1 MTQPSAADA
10 DSPPDPVRDPAAASG
25 PAPGR
30 HWAGRNYTLLSL
42 AAVITNLGAFG
53 ALIASAFAVLEA
65 GGSATDVGLVAAART
80 TALIV
85 FVLVGGAVADRIP
98 RHRVMVVANAVNC
111 TSQGLFAALVITD
124 QAHVWQMV
132 LLSAVGGTGH
142 AFFAPAAEGMVLSSV
157 TGEQAGRAFALF
169 RVGINGAGI
178 GGAALGGAMVA
189 AVGPGWVLAVDAA
202 AFAVAAALR
211 AFLDVSGI
219 PERQPGS
226 GILTDLKVGWREV
239 TGRPWLWSI
248 VLQFAVVNAVVGA
261 AEAVYGPLVAREHL
275 GGAGPWGLAMGA
287 FAAGTL
293 AGALVMTRWKPQR
306 VLFAGALCVF
316 PLALPPA
323 ALAVPLP
330 VAGLVG
336 VMFVSGLCV
345 EVFAVA
351 WMMALH
357 QEIPEDKLSRVSS
370 YDWLGSIAL
379 IPVATALA
387 GPMQNLVGRSAALW
401 GCAALVVALTA
412 AVLCV
417 PDVRQLRRRTEPAA
431 AGSAG
436 TDRGDGSDA
445 GDGTDG
451 AADAEQPADQPIV
464 KAPSGGSGD
473 GTASA
478 SPTG

>member
-1 MTQPSAADA
+1 MPRPPAPDA
-10 DSPPDPVRDPAAASG
+10 GSPPDPVRAPAASG
-25 PAPGR
+25 PAPR
-30 HWAGRNYTLLSL
+30 RRWAGRNYTLLSL
-42 AAVITNLGAFG
+42 AAVITNLGASG

-98 RHRVMVVANAVNC
+98 RHRVMVVANTVNC
-111 TSQGLFAALVITD
+111 TSQGVFAALVITD
-124 QAHVWQMV
+124 QAQVWQMV

-189 AVGPGWVLAVDAA
+189 SVGPGWVLAVDAG

-219 PERQPGS
+219 PERQPGGS
-226 GILTDLKVGWREV
+226 IVADLKVGWREV

-248 VLQFAVVNAVVGA
+248 VLQFAVVNAVVAA

-275 GGAGPWGLAMGA
+275 GGAAPWGLAMGA

-293 AGALVMTRWKPQR
+293 AGALVMTRWKPRR
-306 VLFAGALCVF
+306 VLLAGVLCVF

-330 VAGLVG
+330 VAWLAA
-336 VMFVSGLCV
+336 VMFVSGACI

-379 IPVATALA
+379 IPVTTALA
-387 GPMQNLVGRSAALW
+387 GPMQDLVGRSAALW

-412 AVLCV
+412 AVLSV
-417 PDVRQLRRRTEPAA
+417 PDVRRLRRRTEHAA

-436 TDRGDGSDA
+436 TDRGEGTDA
-445 GDGTDG
+445 GNGTRG
-451 AADAEQPADQPIV
+451 AADGEQPVDQPIV

>member
-1 MTQPSAADA
+1 MTRPPAPDA
-10 DSPPDPVRDPAAASG
+10 DSPPDPVRAPAAASG
-25 PAPGR
+25 PAPR
-30 HWAGRNYTLLSL
+30 RRWAGRNYTLLSL
-42 AAVITNLGAFG
+42 AAVITNLGASG

-98 RHRVMVVANAVNC
+98 RHRVMVVANTVNC
-111 TSQGLFAALVITD
+111 TSQGVFAALVITD
-124 QAHVWQMV
+124 QAHVWHMV
-132 LLSAVGGTGH
+132 LLSAIGGTGH

-189 AVGPGWVLAVDAA
+189 AVGPGWVLAVDAG

-219 PERQPGS
+219 PEREPGGS
-226 GILTDLKVGWREV
+226 IVADLKVGWREV

-248 VLQFAVVNAVVGA
+248 VLQFAVVNAVVAA

-293 AGALVMTRWKPQR
+293 AGALVMTRWKPRR
-306 VLFAGALCVF
+306 VLLAGVLCVF

-330 VAGLVG
+330 VSWLAV
-336 VMFVSGLCV
+336 VMFVSGACI

-379 IPVATALA
+379 IPVTTALA
-387 GPMQNLVGRSAALW
+387 GPMQDLVGRSAALW
-401 GCAALVVALTA
+401 GCAALVVVLTA
-412 AVLCV
+412 AVLWV
-417 PDVRQLRRRTEPAA
+417 PDVRQLRRRTEHTA

-436 TDRGDGSDA
+436 GGDRTDA
-445 GDGTDG
+445 GDGAGG
-451 AADAEQPADQPIV
+451 AADAEQPAGQPIV

>member
-1 MTQPSAADA
+1 MTRPPAPDA
-10 DSPPDPVRDPAAASG
+10 DPPPVPVREPAAASG
-25 PAPGR
+25 PAPR
-30 HWAGRNYTLLSL
+30 PRWAGRNYTLLSL
-42 AAVITNLGAFG
+42 AAVITGLGASG

-111 TSQGLFAALVITD
+111 TSQGLFAALVITGE
-124 QAHVWQMV
+124 AHVWQMV
-132 LLSAVGGTGH
+132 VLSAVGGTGH

-219 PERQPGS
+219 PERQPGGS
-226 GILTDLKVGWREV
+226 ILTDLKVGWQEV

-248 VLQFAVVNAVVGA
+248 VLQFAVVNAVVAA

-293 AGALVMTRWKPQR
+293 AGALVMTRWKPR
-306 VLFAGALCVF
+306 RMLLAGVLCVF
-316 PLALPPA
+316 PLALPA
-323 ALAVPLP
+323 AGLAVPLP
-330 VAGLVG
+330 ALGLAA
-336 VMFVSGLCV
+336 VMFVSGLAV

-379 IPVATALA
+379 IPVTTALA
-387 GPMQNLVGRSAALW
+387 GPMQDLVGRSAALW
-401 GCAALVVALTA
+401 GCAALVVLLTA

-417 PDVRQLRRRTEPAA
+417 PDVRRLRRTEHAA
-431 AGSAG
+431 AGS
-436 TDRGDGSDA
+436 T
-445 GDGTDG
+445 G
-451 AADAEQPADQPIV
+451 ADEGRPAQQPAGQPIV
-464 KAPSGGSGD
+464 KASSGGSGE

-478 SPTG
+478 SVTG

>member
-1 MTQPSAADA
+1 MCLAAGRRARHSPRVTRPPAPDA
-10 DSPPDPVRDPAAASG
+10 DSPPDPARDPAAASV
-25 PAPGR
+25 PAPR
-30 HWAGRNYTLLSL
+30 RWAGRNYTLLSL
-42 AAVITNLGAFG
+42 AAVITNLGASG

-98 RHRVMVVANAVNC
+98 RHRVMVVANTVNC
-111 TSQGLFAALVITD
+111 ASQGVFAALVIAGE
-124 QAHVWQMV
+124 AHVWQMV

-157 TGEQAGRAFALF
+157 PGEHAGRAFAMF
-169 RVGINGAGI
+169 RVGVNGAGI

-189 AVGPGWVLAVDAA
+189 AAGPGWVLAVDAG

-219 PERQPGS
+219 PERQPGG
-226 GILTDLKVGWREV
+226 GILDDLKVGWREV

-293 AGALVMTRWKPQR
+293 AGALVMTRWKPRR
-306 VLFAGALCVF
+306 VLLAGVLCVF
-316 PLALPPA
+316 PLALPAA

-330 VAGLVG
+330 VAGLSA

-351 WMMALH
+351 WMLALH

-387 GPMQNLVGRSAALW
+387 GPLQDLVGRPAALW

-417 PDVRQLRRRTEPAA
+417 PDVRRLRRRTEHAA
-431 AGSAG
+431 AGPSGAGDAAG
-436 TDRGDGSDA
+436 TA
-445 GDGTDG
+445 
-451 AADAEQPADQPIV
+451 QPIV
-464 KAPSGGSGD
+464 KAPSGGSGE

-478 SPTG
+478 SVTG